1 MERDNYR
8 LCPAP
13 LDSCGAFASLM
24 PAFRANVV

>member
-13 LDSCGAFASLM
+13 LDLCAFASLM